1 MAASETST
9 PNSPPVTNMFP
20 ESSASSYTGAP
31 QLPPGAVMCSMSE
44 IMAKFHTACTAAL
57 HATEPPLYAT
67 RENITPTS
75 VPPTASSAT
84 PAGEKAVI
92 DVRCTSPNSS
102 DGSST
107 ARALP
112 HRASTRRMI

>member
-1 MAASETST
+1 MTEYC
-9 PNSPPVTNMFP
+9 PQC
-20 ESSASSYTGAP
+20 GAP
-31 QLPPGAVMCSMSE
+31 LPENCLFCPACGASCARPSGPAPE
-44 IMAKFHTACTAAL
+44 TADSAPA
-57 HATEPPLYAT
+57 
-67 RENITPTS
+67 ITDE
-75 VPPTASSAT
+75 SAT